1 MQLMSAVQK
10 PKTQA
15 YALFILINV
24 LLLMNISGLIPY
36 SYAFTSQMFVT
47 VMLSLV
53 VNSYVILR
61 AVSRQGILFLCN
73 FLPKDIPLPIVPLL
87 ILIETVSYALK
98 VLTLA
103 IRLFANIT
111 AGHILLAI
119 IAGFTVMLITAGE
132 IALFALSCA
141 LCVLI
146 CIL

>member
-1 MQLMSAVQK
+1 
-10 PKTQA
+10 
-15 YALFILINV
+15 
-24 LLLMNISGLIPY
+24 MNISGLIPY

-98 VLTLA
+98 VLTLS